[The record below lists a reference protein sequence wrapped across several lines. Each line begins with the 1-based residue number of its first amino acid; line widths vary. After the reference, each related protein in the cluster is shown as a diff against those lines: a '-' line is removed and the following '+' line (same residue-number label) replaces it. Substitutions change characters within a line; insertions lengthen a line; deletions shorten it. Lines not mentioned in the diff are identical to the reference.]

1 MLQRGIANRPRMSE
15 LPKTFEPRAIEDRW
29 YAHWEEKGLFRPEV
43 ECIIVESVDPEGPF
57 GAKEA
62 SEGSLAATIPAIAN
76 AIYDAV
82 GVRLREAPFT
92 PERVLAA
99 IKAKQSEKKALD
111 ITRGDDPVTPTTFRE
126 HGGSLWFK
134 GKGPHRHADDPSR
147 RVSEIPSEAREP
159 YSREKL

>member
-1 MLQRGIANRPRMSE
+1 MQEEMVWKDGLLMNPGMLEYKSPSATES
-15 LPKTFEPRAIEDRW
+15 
-29 YAHWEEKGLFRPEV
+29 PEV
-43 ECIIVESVDPEGPF
+43 ECIIVESGGPEGPF
-57 GAKEA
+57 GAREA
-62 SEGSLAATIPAIAN
+62 SEGSLAATIRAIAN

-99 IKAKQSEKKALD
+99 IKAKHSEKKALD

-134 GKGPHRHADDPSR
+134 GKGPQRHADDPSR
-147 RVSEIPSEAREP
+147 RSSQHEQ
-159 YSREKL
+159 